1 MEENHRN
8 LGVLQTQ
15 VVGIQHYDGNL
26 KENETVKFK
35 RDPSNPHDRNAI
47 EVHNSIDKMVGHLPR
62 EYAEFLAPLM
72 DQDRIILEGTA
83 GLHEER
89 WYIPLNI
96 NVSLSRKGEI
106 IFIPVEE
113 HDPASTA
120 HQKVL
125 ELFNE
130 WGRVSERRQHEIIAA
145 CKEFFSNDIHPET
158 LLLMRLMGVTED
170 DDIEED
176 FYEDAPE
183 VSILEVM
190 SELEN
195 YQEYLNF
202 FKKEIADS
210 DRGKTTHEMAK
221 LKFIQKYGEDKQQFM
236 LRAILNELIEEILR
250 KKE

>member
-1 MEENHRN
+1 M
-8 LGVLQTQ
+8 
-15 VVGIQHYDGNL
+15 
-26 KENETVKFK
+26 
-35 RDPSNPHDRNAI
+35 
-47 EVHNSIDKMVGHLPR
+47 
-62 EYAEFLAPLM
+62 
-72 DQDRIILEGTA
+72 
-83 GLHEER
+83 
-89 WYIPLNI
+89 
-96 NVSLSRKGEI
+96 
-106 IFIPVEE
+106 EE

-195 YQEYLNF
+195 YQEYLN
-202 FKKEIADS
+202 
-210 DRGKTTHEMAK
+210 
-221 LKFIQKYGEDKQQFM
+221 
-236 LRAILNELIEEILR
+236 
-250 KKE
+250 

>member
-1 MEENHRN
+1 M
-8 LGVLQTQ
+8 
-15 VVGIQHYDGNL
+15 
-26 KENETVKFK
+26 
-35 RDPSNPHDRNAI
+35 
-47 EVHNSIDKMVGHLPR
+47 
-62 EYAEFLAPLM
+62 
-72 DQDRIILEGTA
+72 
-83 GLHEER
+83 
-89 WYIPLNI
+89 
-96 NVSLSRKGEI
+96 
-106 IFIPVEE
+106 
-113 HDPASTA
+113 
-120 HQKVL
+120 
-125 ELFNE
+125 
-130 WGRVSERRQHEIIAA
+130 SERRQHEIVEA
-145 CKEFFSNDIHPET
+145 CNEFFSHDIHPET